1 MSVKEAVR
9 DAVQSAIPDVRVYMG
24 AVLDA
29 DGNSELPPARYAV
42 VFSDNGKRD
51 GATYTRRLDG
61 VWKWTINFYAGTDE
75 EASWMADR
83 VRDYLLSHRI
93 VADGW
98 RTQRPRHEYSGQQT
112 FDDDV
117 LSHTVVQCTEQFSMI
132 AFETAA

>member
-1 MSVKEAVR
+1 MSVKDAVK
-9 DAVQSAIPDVRVYMG
+9 DAVQSAIPNVRIYMG

-29 DGNSELPPARYAV
+29 EGNTEQPPSRYAV
-42 VFSDNGKRD
+42 VYSDNGKRD
-51 GATYTRRLDG
+51 GSSYTRRLDG
-61 VWKWTINFYAGTDE
+61 RWTWTINFYAATDE

-117 LSHTVVQCTEQFSMI
+117 LSHTIVQCTEQFSMH
-132 AFETAA
+132 ATPVA